1 MNMPTD
7 DAGAAATEKGALFA
21 PDACGRGVACST
33 TDCSILNVLV
43 RNISATGAKLTGS
56 ELICLPDEFELQVND
71 GNGVFV
77 SRRVRRIWS
86 HADAVGVAFVDLGA
100 RTISGFW
107 ADRASKRGFRAR
119 SRSRRGLA

>member
-7 DAGAAATEKGALFA
+7 DAGAAATERRRALRTR
-21 PDACGRGVACST
+21 CLREGRCVFNN
-33 TDCSILNVLV
+33 DCSILNVLV

-86 HADAVGVAFVDLGA
+86 HADAVGVAFVDSERERSLASGPTGLRSAASARAPVRGA
-100 RTISGFW
+100 
-107 ADRASKRGFRAR
+107 A
-119 SRSRRGLA
+119 